1 MILVLTSVIDKKYKK
16 SKNQK
21 EKSSPRYEISDTAI
35 KPKNTYLL
43 LLTKFVELFASGYGG
58 YITVHLVLHVFHPT
72 GEVV

>member
-1 MILVLTSVIDKKYKK
+1 MILDLTSVIGKKYKK
-16 SKNQK
+16 SKKKNA
-21 EKSSPRYEISDTAI
+21 PRYGISDTAI